1 MHIMN
6 TQISSALGAR
16 ERILLAAQKLFY
28 CDGIRATGIN
38 RVIAESS
45 VTKVTFYRHF
55 SSKDVLILETLE
67 YRHNQWIAWFID
79 AIQRYGGSIEAI
91 TPALSEWFLDDGF
104 RGCTFIN
111 SVGEMADALPEI
123 VNITRRHKQEVQDII
138 ATLLPPSEKQVADAQ
153 ALTVAIDGAIIRAQF
168 EQSPD
173 AAISSLK
180 RISNSLLAPL
190 SNKQH
195 AACD

>member
-16 ERILLAAQKLFY
+16 ERILLTAQKLFY

-79 AIQRYGGSIEAI
+79 AIQRHGGSIEAI
-91 TPALSEWFLDDGF
+91 TPALSEWFLDEGF
-104 RGCTFIN
+104 RGCAFIN

-153 ALTVAIDGAIIRAQF
+153 ALTIAIDGAIIRAQF

>member
-1 MHIMN
+1 MN

-16 ERILLAAQKLFY
+16 ERILLTAQKLFY

-79 AIQRYGGSIEAI
+79 AIQRHGGSIEAI
-91 TPALSEWFLDDGF
+91 TPALSEWFLDEGF
-104 RGCTFIN
+104 RGCAFIN

-153 ALTVAIDGAIIRAQF
+153 ALTIAIDGAIIRAQF

>member
-16 ERILLAAQKLFY
+16 ERILLTAQKLFY

-79 AIQRYGGSIEAI
+79 AIQRHGGSIEAI
-91 TPALSEWFLDDGF
+91 TPALSEWFLDEGF
-104 RGCTFIN
+104 RGCAFIN

-153 ALTVAIDGAIIRAQF
+153 ALTIAIDGAIIRAQF

-173 AAISSLK
+173 AAISSVK